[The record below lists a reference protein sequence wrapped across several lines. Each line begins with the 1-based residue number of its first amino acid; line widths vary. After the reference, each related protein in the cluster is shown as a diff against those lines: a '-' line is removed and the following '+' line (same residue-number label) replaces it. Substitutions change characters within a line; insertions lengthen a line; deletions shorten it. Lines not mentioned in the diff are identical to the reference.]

1 MRRGSGAGWLAARAC
16 WAHSNE
22 QQVAEFVCDEL
33 FLIACRQSRLWQGAA
48 ARAWQ
53 REKANETRRRCAPL
67 FRARARGGRV
77 NAAAAVAPQQ
87 QRAQIIGWSRAT
99 TTTNTVGRQPCRWP
113 RCARYVTWRRQQT
126 CRLASSF
133 LLLEPRPQ
141 SQPSRLWSRCN
152 NAVSRFSSLAQSRRA
167 NGTSGKCR
175 SLFANVL
182 D

>member
-67 FRARARGGRV
+67 FRARARRPRECCCRCCATATASADNRLEQGDNHNKHGRQ
-77 NAAAAVAPQQ
+77 AALPLASLRALRHVAPAANLPLGFLVPAARATATVAAVA
-87 QRAQIIGWSRAT
+87 A
-99 TTTNTVGRQPCRWP
+99 
-113 RCARYVTWRRQQT
+113 
-126 CRLASSF
+126 
-133 LLLEPRPQ
+133 LEPMQ
-141 SQPSRLWSRCN
+141 
-152 NAVSRFSSLAQSRRA
+152 
-167 NGTSGKCR
+167 
-175 SLFANVL
+175 
-182 D
+182 